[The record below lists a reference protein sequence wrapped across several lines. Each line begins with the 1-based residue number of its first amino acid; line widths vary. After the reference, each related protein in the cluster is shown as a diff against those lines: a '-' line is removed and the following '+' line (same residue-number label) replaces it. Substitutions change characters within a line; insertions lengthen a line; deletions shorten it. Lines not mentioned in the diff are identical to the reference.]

1 AFTSEQQEKLENKLS
16 ELKQEASELKNILK
30 QNIKNQN
37 ELIEHLEQNNQNGA
51 WIADKLR
58 AVMEQN
64 AKIEQSLIMEF
75 LTYYAQ
81 KEEYEVG
88 DDIYADENMSIPDMI
103 RKSVYLQNGYLKG
116 VEMLQEDMDE
126 YALKS

>member
-1 AFTSEQQEKLENKLS
+1 M
-16 ELKQEASELKNILK
+16 
-30 QNIKNQN
+30 
-37 ELIEHLEQNNQNGA
+37 EQNNQNGA

-126 YALKS
+126 YALKVSIANFFNVFKIALTRCEKV

>member
-1 AFTSEQQEKLENKLS
+1 M
-16 ELKQEASELKNILK
+16 
-30 QNIKNQN
+30 
-37 ELIEHLEQNNQNGA
+37 EQNNQNEA

-58 AVMEQN
+58 TVMEQN

-88 DDIYADENMSIPDMI
+88 DEIYADENMSIPDMI